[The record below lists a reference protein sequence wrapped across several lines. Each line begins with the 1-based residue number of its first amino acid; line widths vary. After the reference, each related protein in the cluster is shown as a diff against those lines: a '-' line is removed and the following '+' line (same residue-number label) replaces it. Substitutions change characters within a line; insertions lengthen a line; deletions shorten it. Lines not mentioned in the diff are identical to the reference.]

1 MSTTARRPRRQMI
14 LVILMVVI
22 GLLVLRQYA
31 GQVKMLPTMGRIN
44 EETRNLESMA
54 TDLQV
59 MQKQNQEWN
68 AEFAALQELA
78 QPFWVFGAQRAI
90 IEQEV
95 TKEFGKILRAAQVV
109 PQKVESQRNKLP
121 SFNHVVEVEIRLDLR
136 GVSMQ
141 EVSRLFQEVEKSR
154 RKLIWSYCKIEP
166 DNPRTPTSVNVSAR
180 LKAFALS
187 QESADFLLGEN
198 SELPARTAGKGK
210 TL

>member
-1 MSTTARRPRRQMI
+1 MVLLGLMI
-14 LVILMVVI
+14 VI
-22 GLLVLRQYA
+22 GLLVIRQHA
-31 GQVKMLPTMGRIN
+31 GIVKMLPTMSRIDA
-44 EETRNLESMA
+44 ETANLESMA

-59 MQKQNQEWN
+59 MQKQNREWN
-68 AEFAALQELA
+68 AEFAALQDLA
-78 QPFWVFGAQRAI
+78 QPFWVFGTQRAL

-95 TKEFGKILRAAQVV
+95 TKEFGKILRTAQVV

-198 SELPARTAGKGK
+198 TELPARVAGKGK

>member
-1 MSTTARRPRRQMI
+1 
-14 LVILMVVI
+14 MVVI
-22 GLLVLRQYA
+22 GLLVVRQHA
-31 GQVKMLPTMGRIN
+31 GVVKSLPTMGRIE
-44 EETRNLESMA
+44 EETRALESMV

-59 MQKQNQEWN
+59 MQKQNREWN
-68 AEFAALQELA
+68 AEFAALQEQA
-78 QPFWVFGAQRAI
+78 QPFWVFGTQRAM

-121 SFNHVVEVEIRLDLR
+121 NFNHVVEVEIRLDLR

-154 RKLIWSYCKIEP
+154 RKLVWSYCKIEP
-166 DNPRTPTSVNVSAR
+166 DNPRTPKSVNVAAR

-187 QESADFLLGEN
+187 QESADFLLGEKT
-198 SELPARTAGKGK
+198 EVPASIAGKGK